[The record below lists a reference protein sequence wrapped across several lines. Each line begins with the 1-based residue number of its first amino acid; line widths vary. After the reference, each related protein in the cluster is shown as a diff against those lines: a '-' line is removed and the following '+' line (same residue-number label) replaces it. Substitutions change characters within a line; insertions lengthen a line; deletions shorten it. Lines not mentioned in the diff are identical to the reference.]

1 MLIYVIEY
9 NENILGIYND
19 YTSLTNLINGLK
31 QNGLLNIN
39 NINILEYTIN
49 SIYCIRKYNYLDE
62 TKKELLP
69 KTNNI
74 NNLDITDPDVIKKLN
89 EKIEIQHNINILNMK
104 KEKAKEL
111 KQIYD
116 NDIKLYEIFQKE
128 KNNNENFIIPE
139 LFEIK
144 YKIFNL
150 LEKEN
155 KLSFDNFIK
164 EYNNNEKDIE
174 IFKPN
179 EYENKFIN
187 EKTINNEEFEIDSE
201 D

>member
-49 SIYCIRKYNYLDE
+49 SIYCVRKYNYLDE

-150 LEKEN
+150 LEK
-155 KLSFDNFIK
+155 K
-164 EYNNNEKDIE
+164 
-174 IFKPN
+174 
-179 EYENKFIN
+179 IN
-187 EKTINNEEFEIDSE
+187 YHLIILLKNIIIMKKI
-201 D
+201 